1 MRKGGRMGEK
11 TKKNLYDAYTGES
24 KAVVRLKA
32 FARKAEEEEYDGV
45 AKLFRAVAE
54 SESIHAYNNL
64 RLLREIKD
72 TESNLEEAL
81 ASEQKVAQVGY
92 DSFIAEAEAEDD
104 RAAATMFAYA
114 RDVEERHAKLYE
126 GALQHMVA
134 DQIPNYFVCSVC
146 GYVADDVIPEKCP
159 ICGAP
164 EDKFFEVE

>member
-1 MRKGGRMGEK
+1 MGEK
-11 TKKNLYDAYTGES
+11 TRENLHDAYTGES

-32 FARKAEEEEYDGV
+32 FAAKAEEEEYEGV

-54 SESIHAYNNL
+54 SESVHAFNNL
-64 RLLREIKD
+64 RLLREIGD

-81 ASEQKVAQVGY
+81 ASEQKIAAVGY
-92 DSFIAEAEAEDD
+92 ESFIADAEAEEDK
-104 RAAATMFAYA
+104 AAATMFAYA

-134 DQIPNYFVCSVC
+134 DKVPDYYVCSVC

-164 EDKFFEVE
+164 EDKFFPVD